1 MPISKLKNK
10 TIGITLGDP
19 SGIGPEIIAKALS
32 NRAIQDLANFKI
44 IGDLSIYK
52 RYSQA
57 EYKNCDF
64 IDLKTIQPKH
74 FKIGTINEHSGK
86 AAFSYLEK
94 SVELLKSGE
103 ITSIVT
109 APVCKEAI
117 SLSYPNFCGHTEFLA
132 SAFNIKNFGM
142 MFLGPRLR
150 LLLAT
155 RHIPI
160 NKIPSILTS
169 DLVYETIDLADKTLK
184 STFRIKKP
192 SIAIL
197 GLNPHAGEGGIL
209 GKEEEDIIIPA
220 MNKAI
225 SRKIIV
231 KGPFPS
237 DTFFIDNST
246 KYDMI
251 IAMYHDQGLIP
262 IKTLYFTQLV
272 NFTIGLPIIRTSP
285 AHGTAFDI
293 AGKGKADPSSM
304 IESIKLAIH
313 LSQ

>member
-1 MPISKLKNK
+1 M
-10 TIGITLGDP
+10 GDP

-32 NRAIQDLANFKI
+32 KPQIRNLASFKI
-44 IGDLSIYK
+44 IGDLGIYK
-52 RYSQA
+52 RYSKK
-57 EYKNCDF
+57 EYKNCSF
-64 IDLKTIQPKH
+64 IDLKAIQPKC
-74 FKIGTINEHSGK
+74 FKIGKINEHSGK
-86 AAFSYLEK
+86 AAFAYLEK

-103 ITSIVT
+103 INSIVT

-117 SLSYPNFCGHTEFLA
+117 SLSHPSFCGHTEFFA
-132 SAFNIKNFGM
+132 AAFNVKKYGM
-142 MFLGPRLR
+142 MFLGPNLR

-155 RHIPI
+155 RHMPI
-160 NKIPSILTS
+160 NKIPAVLTS
-169 DLVYETIDLADKTLK
+169 ELIYETIDLADKTLK
-184 STFRIKKP
+184 NTFRIKKP

-197 GLNPHAGEGGIL
+197 GLNPHAGEGGLL
-209 GKEEEDIIIPA
+209 GKEEIEIIIPA

-225 SRKIIV
+225 KHKIAV
-231 KGPFPS
+231 SGPFS
-237 DTFFIDNST
+237 ADTFFIDRQV

-251 IAMYHDQGLIP
+251 IAIYHDQGLIP

-293 AGKGKADPSSM
+293 AGKGTADPASM
-304 IESIKLAIH
+304 IESIKLATH